1 MGRPERMTGMDDT
14 LPAYRGGPLKVL
26 VCDDNVDLATTQA
39 LLLESSGYVSKA
51 CFGGAEALRLVET
64 FRPDALLL
72 DIAMPEIDGLQVCR
86 TLRATPVWNRVRI
99 IGQTG
104 YGDREMLR
112 QAAMSGFDRL
122 LTKPVEFDDLLAV
135 LKD

>member
-1 MGRPERMTGMDDT
+1 MDDT

-39 LLLESSGYVSKA
+39 LLLGSGGYVAKA
-51 CFGGAEALRLVET
+51 CFGGAEALQLVER

-72 DIAMPEIDGLQVCR
+72 DIAMPEVDGFEVCR
-86 TLRATPVWNRVRI
+86 RLRASPAWNRVRI

-104 YGDREMLR
+104 YGDRDMLR
-112 QAAMSGFDRL
+112 RAAMSGFDRL
-122 LTKPVEFDDLLAV
+122 LTKPVEFDELLAV
-135 LKD
+135 LKDVLLEIRRVK

>member
-1 MGRPERMTGMDDT
+1 MDDI

-26 VCDDNVDLATTQA
+26 VCDDNVDLATTQS
-39 LLLESSGYVSKA
+39 LLLETSGYVTLA
-51 CFGGAEALRLVET
+51 CFGGAEALQLVES

-86 TLRATPVWNRVRI
+86 TLRATPIWNRVRI

-104 YGDREMLR
+104 HGDREMLR

-122 LTKPVEFDDLLAV
+122 LVKPVEFPDLLAV
-135 LKD
+135 LEDVLHEIRRVK